1 MEESVFMSF
10 RDKMRK
16 AAGLFVEL
24 PPEDPNRPEQVDY
37 SPEHQVVTEVEG
49 VRAQTVDQLVA
60 QSAGPSLDEIETSAA
75 ALPVGALQGNVDFP
89 SVYRQ
94 AGIPPA
100 AFTAEQTLDMIAGM
114 PAELP
119 LETKRQTIRVTL
131 GAIGKSIGATPETIV
146 ADASRKLAA
155 LSSYAEA
162 AARQTAEFTTSSELE
177 IASLQAQIDEK
188 RRAID
193 EARQTQSQIQQACHA
208 ETDRLDDVLKFFS
221 LDAGP
226 SRLAPK

>member
-1 MEESVFMSF
+1 MSF

-24 PPEDPNRPEQVDY
+24 PPEEASVGAVHPVQFEPAQV
-37 SPEHQVVTEVEG
+37 SEVEG
-49 VRAQTVDQLVA
+49 VRARTVEQLVA
-60 QSAGPSLDEIETSAA
+60 QSAGPTLDEVHSAA
-75 ALPVGALQGNVDFP
+75 AAIPEGLPEGSVDFS

-94 AGIPPA
+94 AGIPAA

-114 PAELP
+114 PQELP

-155 LSSYAEA
+155 LAAYAESA
-162 AARQTAEFTTSSELE
+162 AQRTAEFTTSSELE
-177 IASLQAQIDEK
+177 IAALQAQIDEK
-188 RRAID
+188 RRAI
-193 EARQTQSQIQQACHA
+193 ETARQNQATIQQTCHA
-208 ETDRLDDVLKFFS
+208 ETDRLDDVLEFFS

-226 SRLAPK
+226 SRHAPG